1 MEPWNFVTVKE
12 EYKEEEEE
20 EEKTNDE
27 EMSVD
32 RWVILLVVIF
42 LLLSVCGINYW
53 TSAANISAVL
63 VYIKQICSG

>member
-32 RWVILLVVIF
+32 R
-42 LLLSVCGINYW
+42 
-53 TSAANISAVL
+53 
-63 VYIKQICSG
+63 